1 MARGPNGGKF
11 RNTDHE
17 PRTTDLRIAII
28 GIGGTGSACS
38 RHLAR
43 AGHDV
48 LMLEQFTLDHDLGSS
63 FGESRII
70 RRTYPDLLYTQMMT
84 AAYPLWDELEREAG
98 EQLFV
103 KSGGTYF
110 GRDGHPDIAAVISA
124 LNSTNTPYEH
134 LSAREH
140 NARFPGFRL
149 REGESAV
156 FQADS
161 GFLRASACV
170 RAQTRLAIEHGAHL
184 VERCRVEAIEHEG
197 GLTVISERDG
207 KRLEHVVDR
216 IVVTAGAWID
226 RLVPALKPALQ
237 VTKQQYAYLRI
248 ARNAAQFAPGRF
260 PVWIDAG
267 GVTGG
272 EMYGFP
278 SDSRVEGVKF
288 AAHLEG
294 APVNPEA
301 MNREVEPAAIEA
313 LRQYARERMPDLSG
327 DVAAAKTCLYTNT
340 PDKDFVIGEER
351 GIVHVSGCSGH
362 GFKFTVLLGKI
373 AADLALGHRPAFDL
387 SRFSASRFASA

>member
-1 MARGPNGGKF
+1 M
-11 RNTDHE
+11 
-17 PRTTDLRIAII
+17 RIAII
-28 GIGGTGSACS
+28 GIGGTGSACA
-38 RHLAR
+38 RHLAK

-63 FGESRII
+63 YGESRII
-70 RRTYPDLLYTQMMT
+70 RRTYPDLLYTQMMN
-84 AAYPLWDELEREAG
+84 AAYPLWRELEHEAG

-110 GRDGHPDIAAVISA
+110 GRDGHRDIAAVISA
-124 LNSTNTPYEH
+124 LQATKTHFEH

-140 NARFPGFRL
+140 NTRFPGFRL
-149 REGESAV
+149 RESESAV

-170 RAQTRLAIEHGAHL
+170 RAQVRIAIDHGAHL
-184 VERCRVEAIEHEG
+184 VERCRVENIEHEG
-197 GLTVISERDG
+197 GLTIVSERDG

-216 IVVTAGAWID
+216 VVVTAGAWID
-226 RLVPALKPALQ
+226 KLVPALKPALH
-237 VTKQQYAYLRI
+237 VTRQQYAYLRI
-248 ARNAAQFAPGRF
+248 ARDAANFAPGKF

-278 SDSRVEGVKF
+278 SDGRVEGVKF

-294 APVNPEA
+294 EPVNPET
-301 MNREVEPAAIEA
+301 MSREVEPAGIEA
-313 LRQYARERMPDLSG
+313 LREYARERMPDLLG
-327 DVAAAKTCLYTNT
+327 EVVAAKTCLYTNT
-340 PDKDFVIGEER
+340 PDKDFIIGEER
-351 GIVHVSGCSGH
+351 GIVYVSGCSGH

-373 AADLALGHRPAFDL
+373 AADLAVGAKPAFDL

>member
-1 MARGPNGGKF
+1 M
-11 RNTDHE
+11 
-17 PRTTDLRIAII
+17 RIAII
-28 GIGGTGSACS
+28 GIGGTGSACA
-38 RHLAR
+38 RHLAK

-70 RRTYPDLLYTQMMT
+70 RRTYPDLLYTQMMA
-84 AAYPLWDELEREAG
+84 AAYPLWDELEHEAG

-110 GRDGHPDIAAVISA
+110 GHEGHPDIAAVISA
-124 LNSTNTPYEH
+124 LKNTNTPYEH

-140 NARFPGFRL
+140 NARFPGFHL

-156 FQADS
+156 YQADS

-170 RAQTRLAIEHGAHL
+170 RTQTRLAIEHGAHL

-197 GLTVISERDG
+197 GLTIISERDG

-216 IVVTAGAWID
+216 VVVMAGPWIS
-226 RLVPALKPALQ
+226 RLVPQLAKSLH

-278 SDSRVEGVKF
+278 SDGRVEGVKF

-294 APVNPEA
+294 SAVNPDE
-301 MNREVEPAAIEA
+301 MNREVEQAALEA
-313 LRQYARERMPDLSG
+313 LRDYARERMPDLSG
-327 DVAAAKTCLYTNT
+327 EVVAAKICLYTNT
-340 PDKDFVIGEER
+340 PDHDFVIGEER
-351 GIVHVSGCSGH
+351 GVIFISGCSGH

-373 AADLALGHRPAFDL
+373 AADLAVGAKPAFDL
-387 SRFSASRFASA
+387 SRFSTKRF

>member
-1 MARGPNGGKF
+1 M
-11 RNTDHE
+11 
-17 PRTTDLRIAII
+17 RIAII
-28 GIGGTGSACS
+28 GIGGTGSACA
-38 RHLAR
+38 RHLAK

-70 RRTYPDLLYTQMMT
+70 RRTYPDLLYTQMMA
-84 AAYPLWDELEREAG
+84 AAYPLWEELEREAG

-103 KSGGTYF
+103 RSGGTYF
-110 GRDGHPDIAAVISA
+110 GREGHPDIAAVISA
-124 LNSTNTPYEH
+124 LKETGTRYEH

-140 NARFPGFRL
+140 NARFAGFRL

-156 FQADS
+156 YQADS

-170 RAQTRLAIEHGAHL
+170 RAQTRIAIEHGAHL
-184 VERCRVEAIEHEG
+184 VERCRVEALEQDG
-197 GLTVISERDG
+197 GLTVKSERDA

-216 IVVTAGAWID
+216 VVVTAGPWMD
-226 RLVPALKPALQ
+226 RLVPSLKPLLQ

-248 ARNAAQFAPGRF
+248 ARNAAQFAPGQF

-278 SDSRVEGVKF
+278 SDGQIGGVKF

-294 APVNPEA
+294 APVNPDA
-301 MNREVEPAAIEA
+301 MNREVEPAALDF
-313 LRQYARERMPDLSG
+313 LRAYARERMPDLSG
-327 DVAAAKTCLYTNT
+327 EVVAANTCLYTNT
-340 PDKDFVIGEER
+340 PDKDFVIGQTR
-351 GIVHVSGCSGH
+351 DIVYVSGCSGH

-373 AADLALGHRPAFDL
+373 AADLALGAKPAFDL
-387 SRFSASRFASA
+387 SRFSAARFSGPA

>member
-1 MARGPNGGKF
+1 M
-11 RNTDHE
+11 
-17 PRTTDLRIAII
+17 RIAII
-28 GIGGTGSACS
+28 GVGGTGSACA
-38 RHLAR
+38 RHLAK
-43 AGHDV
+43 AGHAV

-70 RRTYPDLLYTQMMT
+70 RRTYPDLLYTQMMN
-84 AAYPLWDELEREAG
+84 AAYPLWHELEREAG
-98 EQLFV
+98 EQLLV

-110 GRDGHPDIAAVISA
+110 GRDGHPDIATVINA
-124 LNSTNTPYEH
+124 LKATGTRYEH
-134 LSAREH
+134 LSAGEH

-149 REGESAV
+149 RNGESAV

-184 VERCRVEAIEHEG
+184 VEGCCVESIEREG

-216 IVVTAGAWID
+216 VVVTAGPWIS
-226 RLVPALKPALQ
+226 RLVPQLAKALH
-237 VTKQQYAYLRI
+237 VTKQQYAYLSI
-248 ARNAAQFAPGRF
+248 ARNAENFTPGRF

-278 SDSRVEGVKF
+278 SDGRIEGIKF

-294 APVNPEA
+294 AAVNPDT
-301 MNREVEPAAIEA
+301 MNREVEPAALEA
-313 LRQYARERMPDLSG
+313 LREYARERMPDLSG
-327 DVAAAKTCLYTNT
+327 EVVVAKTCLYTNT
-340 PDKDFVIGEER
+340 PDHDFVIGEER

-362 GFKFTVLLGKI
+362 GFKFTVLLGRI
-373 AADLALGHRPAFDL
+373 AAELVMGNRPNFEL
-387 SRFSASRFASA
+387 SRFAASRFAR

>member
-1 MARGPNGGKF
+1 M
-11 RNTDHE
+11 
-17 PRTTDLRIAII
+17 RIAII
-28 GIGGTGSACS
+28 GIGGTGSACA

-63 FGESRII
+63 FGQSRII
-70 RRTYPDLLYTQMMT
+70 RRTYPDLLYTQMMN

-110 GRDGHPDIAAVISA
+110 GREGHPDISAVISA
-124 LNSTNTPYEH
+124 LKATHTPYEH

-149 REGESAV
+149 RENESAV

-170 RAQTRLAIEHGAHL
+170 RAQSRLAIEHGAHL
-184 VERCRVEAIEHEG
+184 VERCRVEAIERES
-197 GLTVISERDG
+197 GLTIISERDG

-216 IVVTAGAWID
+216 VVITAGPWID
-226 RLVPALKPALQ
+226 RLVPALKPALH

-248 ARNAAQFAPGRF
+248 ARNATNFAPGRF

-267 GVTGG
+267 GVSGG

-278 SDSRVEGVKF
+278 SDGSIDGVKF
-288 AAHLEG
+288 AVHLEG
-294 APVNPEA
+294 APVDPDFA
-301 MNREVEPAAIEA
+301 NREVEPAALDA
-313 LRQYARERMPDLSG
+313 LREYARERMPDLSG
-327 DVAAAKTCLYTNT
+327 EVVAAKTCLYTNT
-340 PDKDFVIGEER
+340 PDKDFVVGEKR

-373 AADLALGHRPAFDL
+373 AAELATGAKPTIDL
-387 SRFSASRFASA
+387 SRFSAARFAKQEPGTK